1 MQFCA
6 ILCITIESHSNF
18 FADFSGI
25 APVMLSAIQG
35 STDVEHSQAEKV
47 QPSSQT
53 HEPSF
58 GKTNATIGAWNCNL
72 PPFKEIMTDQTTT
85 DQPTDLRTDGSYTSM
100 Q

>member
-1 MQFCA
+1 MISDIKNKKIPNVVVSIAAEMQFCA

-58 GKTNATIGAWNCNL
+58 GKTNATIGAWNSN
-72 PPFKEIMTDQTTT
+72 
-85 DQPTDLRTDGSYTSM
+85 
-100 Q
+100 